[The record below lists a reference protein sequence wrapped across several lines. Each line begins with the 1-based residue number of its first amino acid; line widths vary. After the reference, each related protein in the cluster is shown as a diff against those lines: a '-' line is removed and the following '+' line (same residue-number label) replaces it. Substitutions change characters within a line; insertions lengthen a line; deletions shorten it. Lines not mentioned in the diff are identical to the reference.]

1 MDELK
6 TLETEKPNWEGII
19 EEWKASGLT
28 KAEFCRVKNIDRHRF
43 NYHSVKRGVFSRPKV
58 EMEKTNGSEGT
69 ENFAKVVCVEND
81 NDSKKGTL
89 TIHLD
94 CGGRIELENGF
105 DTEALKKVLKVAKE
119 IC

>member
-1 MDELK
+1 MEEQKLMNA
-6 TLETEKPNWEGII
+6 EKPNWESII

-43 NYHSVKRGVFSRPKV
+43 NYHSVRRGVFSRPKV
-58 EMEKTNGSEGT
+58 EMGKTVGEKGT
-69 ENFAKVVCVEND
+69 ENFAKVVCVEGD
-81 NDSKKGTL
+81 NDSKKGRL
-89 TIHLD
+89 TIRLD
-94 CGGRIELENGF
+94 CGGRIELENDF